1 MLGIL
6 ENRGVTSVSC
16 DFSRIMTIINDM
28 SRDTLFR
35 VEVESILLKV
45 IDLHKDRDNKNILA
59 EDHGLMNYLVST
71 LIQGKGGLSF
81 NLRF

>member
-71 LIQGKGGLSF
+71 LIQGKGGFIL
-81 NLRF
+81 